1 MAVQAGIPVEEY
13 LRTSY
18 EHDREYVRGE
28 VVERGMPTYQHGKT
42 QAAFA
47 AIFWPLRRTA
57 DLFVS
62 TEQRN
67 RVDGDLI
74 RIPDVAVYRPEPT
87 EPVPTHPPLVAIEIL
102 SPDDRHSTLI
112 EKCEEYLRW
121 GVRHVWVADPVR
133 RRFQVF
139 DGVDLR
145 TVPQLELPEA
155 SLTITPA
162 EIFD

>member
-1 MAVQAGIPVEEY
+1 MAVRTAVPIEEY

-18 EHDREYVRGE
+18 EPDREYVRGE
-28 VVERGMPTYQHGKT
+28 VMERGMPTFEHGRI
-42 QAAFA
+42 Q
-47 AIFWPLRRTA
+47 LRFGAVFLRPG
-57 DLFVS
+57 LQLYPS
-62 TEQRN
+62 TEVRN
-67 RVDGDLI
+67 RLAPDLV
-74 RIPDVAVYRPEPT
+74 RIPDVAVYSEAPAEQFPER
-87 EPVPTHPPLVAIEIL
+87 PPLVIVEIL
-102 SPDDRHSTLI
+102 SPDDRMSAILD
-112 EKCEEYLRW
+112 KCEEYRRW

-155 SLTITPA
+155 SLTITPT